1 MDSIASGNVSASPGP
16 DASADSTDAVAQRI
30 IGADSRARVRI
41 VMNEP
46 SGLVEQGGEIG
57 TGGRLAAGRA
67 ARFALMRSPL
77 APIGPSRPK
86 SDACR
91 AARRLLEWQEAAT
104 WDLIA
109 RRSPRA
115 RRPARRWLAPDVLPQ
130 TPRHANLFSKGT
142 AARHPQECRGGR
154 CKATVGRWH
163 RSVGQTRSRHG
174 VGRDNGMPVDLLT
187 AAFDRTG
194 SGRLRQ
200 QSIIIDRGRPHDVQ
214 KAPTRL

>member
-30 IGADSRARVRI
+30 IGAVTRARVRI
-41 VMNEP
+41 FMNEP
-46 SGLVEQGGEIG
+46 SGLVGQGCEIG
-57 TGGRLAAGRA
+57 TGGRLAARACGQVCAHASRARHGRA
-67 ARFALMRSPL
+67 AP
-77 APIGPSRPK
+77 
-86 SDACR
+86 
-91 AARRLLEWQEAAT
+91 RLLEWQESAT
-104 WDLIA
+104 WDVIA

-130 TPRHANLFSKGT
+130 TPRHANVFSKGT
-142 AARHPQECRGGR
+142 ADRHPQERRGGR

-163 RSVGQTRSRHG
+163 RSVGQTCSRHG
-174 VGRDNGMPVDLLT
+174 VGRDNRMPVDLLT
-187 AAFDRTG
+187 PAFDRTG

-200 QSIIIDRGRPHDVQ
+200 QSIIIDLGRRHDVQ